1 MGQGRVRDIAGLY
14 FSLLGFSFSN
24 CNLSLNYPLFS
35 NLNVFHTQDQI
46 RHLMQMHLRSILL
59 CKCLKEEIFNYKHKN
74 VATMLVKIDLEDS
87 SVSLETLYNT
97 A

>member
-1 MGQGRVRDIAGLY
+1 M
-14 FSLLGFSFSN
+14 SLTIPVEVGHPRPATEHRSRAE
-24 CNLSLNYPLFS
+24 
-35 NLNVFHTQDQI
+35 DQI

-74 VATMLVKIDLEDS
+74 VATMLVKIGLEDF